1 MRVLILAQHLSR
13 ALGGIEIQCD
23 LTARQ
28 LAAIGHAVCY
38 GAAGGT
44 AGMPA
49 PATYAID
56 TWKPG
61 DAAQTAAL
69 IARARPDV
77 VYLRHNKAGLRVT
90 ARAAARAGVPL
101 VFAASSLQDVRAY
114 SYHAKHARWTP
125 RRLASVA
132 WQCLRSRWNWSGFRW
147 VSAAVSLN
155 ADYTQRLPAPLRRH
169 IPDSMEAATL
179 PFHWPRRF
187 VAWVAQIKDYKNP
200 GAYVELARRCADL
213 DIDFLM
219 IGAVVS
225 PRYDWI
231 AHGADLPRSFHY
243 LGVRTPAEVNGVLAA
258 AAALVHTCDPEG
270 FGNNFIQAWLQGTPT
285 LSLYFDPGGTI
296 ARERL
301 GSVPG
306 DLPGLERDL
315 RNLLADE
322 NARAQMGARAQTYAR
337 RHHDPAVNVR
347 RLAELFEEVVG
358 RPGAR

>member
-1 MRVLILAQHLSR
+1 MRVLILARHPSR
-13 ALGGIEIQCD
+13 ALGGIEIQCE

-28 LAAIGHAVCY
+28 LAAIGHEVCY
-38 GAAGGT
+38 AAAGGT
-44 AGMPA
+44 AGTP
-49 PATYAID
+49 PATYTID
-56 TWKPG
+56 TWTPG
-61 DAAQTAAL
+61 DAAQTATL

-77 VYLRHNKAGLRVT
+77 IYLRHNKAGLRVT

-101 VFAASSLQDVRAY
+101 VFAASSLQDVKAF
-114 SYHAKHARWTP
+114 SYHAKHTAWTP

-155 ADYTQRLPAPLRRH
+155 ADYTDRLPVQLRCH
-169 IPDSMEAATL
+169 IPDSMEATPL
-179 PFHWPRRF
+179 PFRWQRRF

-219 IGAVVS
+219 IGEVVS
-225 PRYDWI
+225 PRYRWV
-231 AHGADLPRSFHY
+231 ARGVDLPANFHY
-243 LGVRTPAEVNGVLAA
+243 LGARTPAEVNGVLAA
-258 AAALVHTCDPEG
+258 ASALVHTCDPEG

-315 RNLLADE
+315 RNLLAEEDT
-322 NARAQMGARAQTYAR
+322 RAQMGERAQNYAR
-337 RHHDPAVNVR
+337 MHHDPAANAR
-347 RLAELFEEVVG
+347 RLAEFFENVVG
-358 RPGAR
+358 RAGAR

>member
-1 MRVLILAQHLSR
+1 MRVLILAQHLGR

-28 LAAIGHAVCY
+28 LAAIGHEVCY
-38 GAAGGT
+38 GAAGGA
-44 AGMPA
+44 AGTPA
-49 PATYAID
+49 PTDYAID
-56 TWKPG
+56 TWTPG

-77 VYLRHNKAGLRVT
+77 IYLRHNKAGLRVT
-90 ARAAARAGVPL
+90 ARTAARAGVPL
-101 VFAASSLQDVRAY
+101 VFAASSLQDVKAF

-155 ADYTQRLPAPLRRH
+155 ADYTERLPVSLRCH
-169 IPDSMEAATL
+169 IPDSMEATSL

-187 VAWVAQIKDYKNP
+187 VVWVAQIKDYKNP

-213 DIDFLM
+213 DVDFLM
-219 IGAVVS
+219 IGEVVS
-225 PRYDWI
+225 PRYRWI
-231 AHGADLPRSFHY
+231 AHGADLPRNFQY

-258 AAALVHTCDPEG
+258 AAALIHTCDPEG

-337 RHHDPAVNVR
+337 LHHDPAVNAR

>member
-1 MRVLILAQHLSR
+1 MRVLILAKHLSH
-13 ALGGIEIQCD
+13 ALGGIEIQCE

-28 LAAIGHAVCY
+28 LAALGHDVCY
-38 GAAGGT
+38 GAAGGICAT
-44 AGMPA
+44 LPA
-49 PATYAID
+49 VPYAVD
-56 TWKPG
+56 RWTPG
-61 DAAQTAAL
+61 NAAQTAAL

-77 VYLRHNKAGLRVT
+77 IYLRHNKVGLRTT
-90 ARAAARAGVPL
+90 ARTAARAGVPL
-101 VFAASSLQDVRAY
+101 VFAASSLQDVQAF

-155 ADYTQRLPAPLRRH
+155 ADYTRHLPVARRCH
-169 IPDSMEAATL
+169 IPDSMEAAAE
-179 PFHWPRRF
+179 PFRWPRRF

-213 DIDFLM
+213 EVDFLM
-219 IGAVVS
+219 VGEVIS
-225 PRYDWI
+225 PRYAWI
-231 AHGADLPRSFHY
+231 AQGKDLPANLRY
-243 LGVRTPAEVNGVLAA
+243 LGVRTPAEVNGILAA

-285 LSLYFDPGGTI
+285 LSLYFDPGGLIT
-296 ARERL
+296 RERL

-315 RNLLADE
+315 RALLADE
-322 NARAQMGARAQTYAR
+322 DVRAQTGARAQDYAR
-337 RHHDPAVNVR
+337 RQHDPAVNAR
-347 RLAELFEEVVG
+347 RLAQLLEEVVH
-358 RPGAR
+358 GARAP